1 MREKERAIQLLNCI
15 PDYKMS
21 YVLGFLEGVAI
32 PEEIPNAE
40 TLEAFTEVKEGGGS
54 IFSGSTKDLF
64 SKLMED

>member
-1 MREKERAIQLLNCI
+1 MSEKERAIQLLNCI

-21 YVLGFLEGVAI
+21 YVLGFLEGIAI
-32 PEEIPNAE
+32 PDEIPNTE
-40 TLEAFTEVKEGGGS
+40 TMEAFTEIEEGGGS